1 MFIKLVNFDRV
12 DLLGE
17 EYDWL
22 DSYGDKYMDVSFF
35 IFVFEVVNGGFDREY
50 EIRVLGFYGDEVG
63 VGFFV
68 VVWFIYIKY

>member
-1 MFIKLVNFDRV
+1 MVIKLVNFDRV

-22 DSYGDKYMDVSFF
+22 DGYGDKYTDVSFF
-35 IFVFEVVNGGFDREY
+35 IFVFEIVNGGFDREY